1 MEYKKTFFP
10 VDEYMQN
17 FSPPDGDEES
27 YQGDRRDGKLYLY
40 DEDIVLLVNVA
51 LATKRPILVF
61 GPSGSGKSS
70 LAHNIARVLDRKYY
84 EFVVTSRTKSQDLL
98 WRFDA
103 IRRLSDAQIHSLTTK
118 DEMPKKSYFPYID
131 PGVLWWI
138 FDPESAQMR
147 GAITHDKD
155 DLGFPKAEDLAL
167 NDSAQAKKG
176 SVLLIDE
183 IDKADLDFPNNL
195 LVPLGSNS
203 FRVDEIGLEVKSK
216 ADAPLIIITSNGERK
231 MPEAFIRRCVILNLD
246 FPAEEKLLQIARK
259 TIGEEPEQVSI
270 YTKILSIYKNIHNLS
285 NENDTQIP
293 ISVAE
298 YLDAARAALAL
309 KISSNDIAFKKLI
322 EQTIIKST

>member
-1 MEYKKTFFP
+1 MRYQKTFFP
-10 VDEYMQN
+10 VNEYMQD
-17 FSPPDGDEES
+17 FTPPEGQETF
-27 YQGDRRDGKLYLY
+27 QGDRRDGRLYLY

-103 IRRLSDAQIHSLTTK
+103 IRRLSDAQIHSLTSK
-118 DEMPKKSYFPYID
+118 EEIPQKSYFPYIE
-131 PGVLWWI
+131 PAVLWWI

-147 GAITHDKD
+147 GAINHDKD
-155 DLGFPKAEDLAL
+155 DLGFPKAEDLASS
-167 NDSAQAKKG
+167 DSIEAKNG

-216 ADAPLIIITSNGERK
+216 TDAPLIIITSNGERK

-246 FPAEEKLLQIARK
+246 FPTDEKLLQIAQK
-259 TIGEEPEQVSI
+259 TIGSEADQVAVYS
-270 YTKILSIYKNIHNLS
+270 KILSIYKNIHNL
-285 NENDTQIP
+285 NGEENTQIP

-309 KISSNDIAFKKLI
+309 KISSEDIAFKKLI
-322 EQTIIKST
+322 EQTIIKSM